1 METVISRGIVNSF
14 FRKLDESLEGD
25 VAIVGAGPS
34 GLVAAARLARAGK
47 RVSVFESKLAPG
59 GGMWGGAM
67 MFSSIIVQRE
77 ALDLLEEFSIDYEEY
92 DGTRLLPIRS
102 GHVGACFSRVEGRR
116 RIFNCMCAEDVMLDP
131 SGSRVCG
138 LVMNWGPVVRAGM
151 HVDPLVFRARAVM
164 DSTGHPAEIVSIAAR
179 KNGIRLA
186 TPTGC
191 IMGERSLS
199 AMEGE
204 RLTVENTKEIFP
216 GLFVSGM
223 AANGVSGS
231 FRMGPIFGGML
242 LSGGKAARL
251 IMEALS

>member
-1 METVISRGIVNSF
+1 
-14 FRKLDESLEGD
+14 
-25 VAIVGAGPS
+25 
-34 GLVAAARLARAGK
+34 
-47 RVSVFESKLAPG
+47 
-59 GGMWGGAM
+59 MWGGAM

-92 DGTRLLPIRS
+92 DRDTVVADSVQATSALVYHAS
-102 GHVGACFSRVEGRR
+102 KAGA

-151 HVDPLVFRARAVM
+151 HVDPLVFRAWAVM